1 MAEKQATIKQPVTLK
16 GIGLHT
22 GVMVNL
28 TLTPSDINTGY
39 RFKRIDVEGSP
50 VIEAMGDNVTFTQRG
65 TVLSN
70 RDGITISTIEHCL
83 ASLRGLGVDNCLIEI
98 DGPEVPILDGSAKY
112 FVEAIKNAGIQ
123 QQDADRLY
131 FEVREKIEFEDKEKG
146 IKIIALPEDHF
157 CAQVNISFD
166 QSRHLSNQFA
176 VIDSIDEFE
185 NELSKCRTFV
195 FLHEI
200 EYLLQNNLI
209 KGGDLDNAIIIADKE
224 ISQEALDRL
233 ADLFGKPHVTV
244 RPSGVLN
251 NIDLQFSN
259 EPARHKLLDLIG
271 DLSLCG
277 MPIKGRIIATR
288 PGHYANVEFAK
299 IIRKEIKKRA
309 LKPDVPVYDPN
320 LKAVFDINDIKK
332 LLPHRYPF
340 LLVDKIISVK
350 EKTIVGI
357 KNVTTNE
364 PFFLG
369 HFPEEPVM
377 PGVLLVEAMAQI
389 GGILVL
395 SQVDNPAFY
404 STYFLKLDNIKFRQ
418 KVVPGDTVIFKLEL
432 MTEIRRGVA
441 NMKGTA
447 FVGDTI
453 VAEGEFMA
461 QIARNK
467 VITE

>member
-1 MAEKQATIKQPVTLK
+1 MAEKQTTIKRPVSLK
-16 GIGLHT
+16 GVGLHT
-22 GVMVNL
+22 GALVNM
-28 TLTPSDINTGY
+28 TLMPAGANAGY
-39 RFKRIDVEGSP
+39 QFKRIDVEGTP
-50 VIEAMGDNVTFTQRG
+50 VIEALADNVSYTQRG
-65 TVLSN
+65 TVLAG
-70 RDGITISTIEHCL
+70 RDGVTISTIEHCL

-112 FVEAIKNAGIQ
+112 FVAAIKEAGVESL
-123 QQDADRLY
+123 DAEREY
-131 FEVREKIEFEDKEKG
+131 FVVKEKMVFEDKEKG
-146 IKIIALPEDHF
+146 ISIIALPDTHF
-157 CAQVNISFD
+157 CAQANISFD

-176 VIDSIDEFE
+176 LIDSLDEFDTQ
-185 NELSKCRTFV
+185 LSHCRTFV

-200 EYLLQNNLI
+200 EFLLQNNLI
-209 KGGDLDNAIIIADKE
+209 KGGDLDNAIIIVDKE
-224 ISQEALDRL
+224 ITQEGLDKL

-251 NIDLQFSN
+251 NIDLQYSN

-271 DLSLCG
+271 DLCLCG

-299 IIRKEIKKRA
+299 MVRKEIKKRA
-309 LKPDVPVYDPN
+309 LKQEAPFYDPN
-320 LKAVFDINDIKK
+320 DTPVYNINDIKR

-340 LLVDKIISVK
+340 LLIDKIIK
-350 EKTIVGI
+350 MEEKTIVGI

-377 PGVLLVEAMAQI
+377 PGVLLVEAMAQV

-395 SQVDNPAFY
+395 SQVDDPAFY
-404 STYFLKLDNIKFRQ
+404 STYFLKLDNIKFRK
-418 KVVPGDTVIFKLEL
+418 KVVPGDTLIFKLEL

-447 FVGDTI
+447 FVGDTV

-467 VITE
+467 VVQQ